1 MSLTS
6 CFTCSVFSFTMVIC
20 SIQTFVGFAKIQF
33 FHETVILSCKSKRFR
48 DASR

>member
-20 SIQTFVGFAKIQF
+20 SIQKFVGFAKIQF
-33 FHETVILSCKSKRFR
+33 FHETVILSCKK
-48 DASR
+48 

>member
-20 SIQTFVGFAKIQF
+20 SIQTFERKEKIQF
-33 FHETVILSCKSKRFR
+33 FHETVILSCKK
-48 DASR
+48 